1 MKSSRVAAVSLLAL
15 ALAACAPAGLRGSPQ
30 VTPSTSTSSSPTG
43 VGSPPPRTQR
53 PAASPTPSAAPTLDS
68 PRPSAGP
75 THDFVPRS
83 ATINV
88 SGDLLWHNSLW
99 RAAELDAATTGAPRF
114 DFAPQLA
121 SLAPYVVEADLAICH
136 SEVPF
141 APEGGPYRNYP
152 LFAAPQEIAPALKA
166 TGWDLCTTA
175 SNHAMDQGWEG
186 LVRTIEVHRRAGL
199 LTAGSYATE
208 EDAGA
213 PVIFTTAEGVQIAVI
228 SQTYGL
234 NGLPKAKGKDWSVE
248 LLDAELAVAQAKVAK
263 EAGADIVA
271 VHMHAG
277 DEYSHK
283 VNSQQAAYAEAVTA
297 APDVDLLFG
306 QHAHVVQPITK
317 VNGKW
322 VIYGAGNL
330 IASSG
335 PAKPYTYDGYMAQV
349 TFTEQ
354 SPGGFVATAA
364 EYAPT
369 FITAPSSTKPTRVFL
384 IPDEVAKGNPLAAEM
399 QLSAQRTREVVYS
412 LGAEGLTERQ

>member
-1 MKSSRVAAVSLLAL
+1 M
-15 ALAACAPAGLRGSPQ
+15 
-30 VTPSTSTSSSPTG
+30 PST
-43 VGSPPPRTQR
+43 
-53 PAASPTPSAAPTLDS
+53 PAASPAPSSQAPAASESTETLSTPSPTVVPPAPFQ
-68 PRPSAGP
+68 PR
-75 THDFVPRS
+75 T

-99 RAAELDAATTGAPRF
+99 ISAELDATSNGSTGF
-114 DFAPQLA
+114 DFEPQLE
-121 SLAPYVVEADLAICH
+121 SLAEYVSQADLAVCH

-141 APEGGPYRNYP
+141 APEGGPYKNYP
-152 LFAAPQEIAPALKA
+152 LFAAPPAIAPALRA

-175 SNHAMDQGWEG
+175 SNHTMDQGWEG
-186 LVRTIEVHRRAGL
+186 LVRTLDVHREAGIM
-199 LTAGSYATE
+199 TAGSFATE
-208 EDAGA
+208 EDAA
-213 PVIFTTAEGVQIAVI
+213 TPVIFTTDAGVRVAVI

-234 NGLPKAKGKDWSVE
+234 NGLSKAKGKDWSVE
-248 LLDAELAVAQAKVAK
+248 LLNADLAVAQAKAAR
-263 EAGADIVA
+263 EAGADIVV

-283 VNSQQAAYAEAVTA
+283 INAQQEEYAAAVTA
-297 APDVDLLFG
+297 APEVDLLFG

-335 PAKPYTYDGYMAQV
+335 PAKPYTYDGYMAQI
-349 TFTEQ
+349 TFTELED
-354 SPGGFVATAA
+354 GGFEATAA

-369 FITAPSSTKPTRVFL
+369 FITRLGGGSPARVYL
-384 IPDEVAKGNPLAAEM
+384 IPDELAQGSPLAAEM
-399 QLSAQRTREVVYS
+399 QESAERTRKVVYS